1 MHTNF
6 IDKNKKSTTIL
17 LSLFIILM
25 FISLV
30 IITKKYDN
38 IEQESNNKSIKNL
51 VDKIQTKL
59 EFNHKI
65 ALSFSTTDEIYD
77 FIENANKEYI
87 YKNFRKGSYSLED
100 VGLSYFILSDKKNN
114 IKFSTYNRRNK
125 SKDTLNFEDFVI
137 DNTKNF
143 NKLNKVIIYQ
153 NEAYYLSKTPIYKTD
168 YENSSNGFL
177 YTGSKINK
185 QELLDTSSDF
195 KNIKF
200 TSKQKP
206 KMQSNESNSVET
218 ISLKTVLEKR
228 IENNIT
234 YNEISFYNQSR
245 NLVFCVK
252 TENNM
257 STINKTKELTLIIFF
272 SLVIIAIF
280 IILYIST
287 KYKKELISQNESID
301 KKVKKETD
309 ELNVKIKELEKANK
323 NLYKIAHTD
332 FLTKTMNRRNFFIHA
347 QKSFNFVQKN
357 NHLLSVIMIDI
368 DNFKRINDNYGH
380 SIGDK
385 VLVLFAEK
393 IKSNITEKTIFG
405 RLGGEEF
412 ALVVKNTNLEDTI
425 LKAEKLKKKIEEIEL
440 IVDGNIIKITAS
452 FGVSDNKNCSNIDEM
467 LQKADTLL
475 YNAKESGRNLVRS
488 RLNFC

>member
-1 MHTNF
+1 MNTHLIN
-6 IDKNKKSTTIL
+6 KNKKNTNIL
-17 LSLFIILM
+17 LSLFIILT
-25 FISLV
+25 FIFLV

-38 IEQESNNKSIKNL
+38 IEDETNNKNVANL
-51 VDKIQTKL
+51 IQKLQSKL

-77 FIENANKEYI
+77 FIENKNEEYI

-125 SKDTLNFEDFVI
+125 SKDTTNFEDFI
-137 DNTKNF
+137 IKNTKYT
-143 NKLNKVIIYQ
+143 NKSNKVIIFQ
-153 NEAYYLSKTPIYKTD
+153 NEAYYLSKTPIYKAD

-177 YTGSKINK
+177 YIGSKINK
-185 QELLDTSSDF
+185 KELIGFSNDL

-200 TSKQKP
+200 ISNQKLISETD
-206 KMQSNESNSVET
+206 KANNIET
-218 ISLKTVLEKR
+218 ISLKTNVEKK

-234 YNEISFYNQSR
+234 YYEIAFYNQNA
-245 NLVFCVK
+245 NLEFIIK
-252 TENNM
+252 TENN
-257 STINKTKELTLIIFF
+257 TNNIKQTKELILIIFF
-272 SLVIIAIF
+272 ALAIIAIF
-280 IILYIST
+280 ILLYISN
-287 KYKKELISQNESID
+287 KYNKDLILQSKFID
-301 KKVKKETD
+301 KKIQEKTN
-309 ELNVKIKELEKANK
+309 ELNIEIEELEKANK

-357 NHLLSVIMIDI
+357 DQLLSVIMIDI
-368 DNFKRINDNYGH
+368 DNFKKINDRYGH

-393 IKSNITEKTIFG
+393 IKNNITEKTIFG

-412 ALVVKNTNLEDTI
+412 ALVVRNTNLEDSI
-425 LKAEKLKKKIEEIEL
+425 KKAEKLKKKIEEIEL
-440 IVDGNIIKITAS
+440 IVDGTSVRITAS